1 MTKLGNLNYKAG
13 EPLNFPEQVKDI
25 TELCFRKIKLVSV
38 YGIIYVRSYLIY
50 LIQVSLRKYFVM
62 PLFP

>member
-1 MTKLGNLNYKAG
+1 MTKLGNLNYKVG
-13 EPLNFPEQVKDI
+13 EPLNFPGQVKDI

-38 YGIIYVRSYLIY
+38 YGTVYVRSYLIY
-50 LIQVSLRKYFVM
+50 LIQVSLREYFVI